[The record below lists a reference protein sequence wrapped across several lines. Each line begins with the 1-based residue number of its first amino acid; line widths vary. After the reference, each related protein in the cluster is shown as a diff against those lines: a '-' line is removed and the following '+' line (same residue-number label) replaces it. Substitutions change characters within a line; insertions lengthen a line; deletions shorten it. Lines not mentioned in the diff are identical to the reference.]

1 MGGKE
6 KFFTTL
12 KDREQGGTETGCE
25 EPKLWILDKF
35 SLSFHTVKII
45 GFQKTA
51 QIKWRNKITGMTIRS
66 GKVWRV
72 LKNETV
78 LVGFERWKRERY

>member
-35 SLSFHTVKII
+35 FLSFFLSTQLKLLVFKKQLKSN
-45 GFQKTA
+45 GG
-51 QIKWRNKITGMTIRS
+51 IKLLAWQ
-66 GKVWRV
+66 
-72 LKNETV
+72 
-78 LVGFERWKRERY
+78 